1 MQGFR
6 VQPGFFEM
14 IIRYAL
20 LAALGTVLA
29 AAVPAQQAPAL
40 RAPVIRQVDQLQ
52 ITSVDPDGL
61 FRIFTETLELPVV
74 WPLTRNQQYVTGAFS
89 TGNLTVEIY
98 RYEGTQQSPAAH
110 FSGIIFEPYPMDYVL
125 DELKYLRVRHGK
137 PETHVSTLPGG
148 KEGVLWTRVELPSIS
163 RLSFRAFLYEYSPSF
178 LRVEVRRKQLGNRL
192 TLNDG
197 GPLGLLGAKEIVI
210 AAADMAK
217 ERKAWEQILG
227 KPSSSG
233 TFTAG
238 TGPAIRVVGGQ
249 EDRLEELVLR
259 VKSLN
264 SARNHLKAEKLQ
276 GPGSA
281 QTLLLNSSRI
291 QGLKVRLVE

>member
-1 MQGFR
+1 
-6 VQPGFFEM
+6 M

-20 LAALGTVLA
+20 LAALGAALA

-40 RAPVIRQVDQLQ
+40 RATVIRQVDQLQ
-52 ITSVDPDGL
+52 ITSADPEGL
-61 FRIFTETLELPVV
+61 FRIFTEALELPVV
-74 WPLTRNQQYVTGAFS
+74 WPLTRNEQYVTGAFS

-98 RYEGTQQSPAAH
+98 RYEGTQQSPAAY

-137 PETHVSTLPGG
+137 PETQVSTLPSG
-148 KEGVLWTRVELPSIS
+148 KEGVLWTRVELASIS
-163 RLSFRAFLYEYSPSF
+163 KPSFRAFLYEYSPSF

-197 GPLGLLGAKEIVI
+197 GPLGLLGAREIVI
-210 AAADMAK
+210 AAADIAK

-238 TGPAIRVVGGQ
+238 AGPAIRLVEGQ
-249 EDRLEELVLR
+249 KDRVEELVLK
-259 VKSLN
+259 VKSLAH
-264 SARNHLKAEKLQ
+264 ARNHLKAEKLQ
-276 GPGSA
+276 GPGSER
-281 QTLLLNSSRI
+281 TLLLNSSRV
-291 QGLKVRLVE
+291 QGLRVRLEE